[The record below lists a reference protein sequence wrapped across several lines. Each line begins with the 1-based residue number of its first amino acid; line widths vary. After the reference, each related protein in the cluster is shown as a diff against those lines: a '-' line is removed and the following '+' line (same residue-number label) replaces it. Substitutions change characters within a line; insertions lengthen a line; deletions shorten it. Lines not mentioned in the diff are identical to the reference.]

1 MKFQVSLL
9 VSVAEQAGLNFS
21 LSENPKT
28 DFQLVSTLNDSSLD
42 FLIFAFFCSTIDK
55 QANNMAMSI
64 ETADIIRDI
73 V

>member
-1 MKFQVSLL
+1 MKFQIPVLA
-9 VSVAEQAGLNFS
+9 SVAEQAGLNFN

-28 DFQLVSTLNDSSLD
+28 GFQLMSTLNDSSLD

-55 QANNMAMSI
+55 QANNMATSI